1 VNRSAKEDIL
11 EHLMCDVLVIGSGA
25 AGLRAAIAA
34 KEKGVDVLVISK
46 ASPGKGTCTVVS
58 GGVFAAAQ
66 DKSSIDAHF
75 DQTLRAGRGL
85 NQKELVRVLV
95 EEGPSR
101 LEELVAWGIKADF
114 HEGYLHSHGRAP
126 IWGEEIIKCLYGKAS
141 GLGVRFLNG
150 LLVTDIKARRR
161 GMGLSAFSVNANRWF
176 VLTAK
181 AVILAAGGAGALY
194 YRHDNPKRMLGD
206 GYCLALKAGAVLQDM
221 EFVQFYPLGL
231 AEPGYPPFLIPPGLA
246 DCGRIYNNNHE
257 EIHEKYEITERPA
270 GERARDRLSQALFTE
285 TYREADE
292 VWLDLRGV
300 SEGDWNSDPF
310 SASTRTIFGERY
322 GAKHHPVRIA
332 PLAHHIMGGVC
343 VDPHGV
349 TAVPGLFAA
358 GEVTGGL
365 HGANRMGGN
374 ALTETVVFGARVG
387 QAAADWAE
395 NSSEVPA
402 ASLIKDLKQPNDSP
416 LRKNRCMP
424 NTAPKLA
431 RLRKIMWEEGGIL
444 RNRQGLRRTLE
455 EIQKMCQEVLVLPL
469 AGNPRQIQN
478 TLELRA
484 AAFTASL
491 ILQAA
496 LRREESRG
504 AHFREDFPDRNDVD
518 WKGHQRAQLSSKG
531 ETVWSFAQ
539 D

>member
-1 VNRSAKEDIL
+1 
-11 EHLMCDVLVIGSGA
+11 MCDVLIIGSGA

-34 KEKGVDVLVISK
+34 KGQGVDVLVISK
-46 ASPGKGTCTVVS
+46 SSPGKGTCTVVS
-58 GGVFAAAQ
+58 GGVFAAAK
-66 DKSSIDAHF
+66 DESSIESHF
-75 DQTLRAGRGL
+75 DKTLRAGRGL
-85 NQKELVRVLV
+85 NQKELVRILV

-101 LEELVAWGIKADF
+101 LKELVAWGINGNF

-141 GLGVRFLNG
+141 GLGVRFFNG
-150 LLVTDIKARRR
+150 LLVTDIKACR
-161 GMGLSAFSVNANRWF
+161 GGAALSAFSIKSNQWF
-176 VLTAK
+176 ALTAK

-246 DCGRIYNNNHE
+246 DRGRILNNNNE
-257 EIHEKYEITERPA
+257 EIHEKYGITERPA

-300 SEGDWNSDPF
+300 SERDWNSDPF
-310 SASTRTIFGERY
+310 SASTRSIFGEHY

-343 VDPHGV
+343 INSHGA

-358 GEVTGGL
+358 GEVAGGL

-395 NSSEVPA
+395 NFSEAPS
-402 ASLIKDLKQPNDSP
+402 ASLINDLKRHNNSI
-416 LRKNRCMP
+416 LRRNMCGP
-424 NTAPKLA
+424 NTASKLA

-444 RNRQGLRRTLE
+444 RNSQGLRRTLD
-455 EIQKMCQEVLVLPL
+455 EIQAMCEETLMLPL
-469 AGNPRQIQN
+469 AGNPRQTQN
-478 TLELRA
+478 ILELRA
-484 AAFTASL
+484 AAYTASL

-518 WKGHQRAQLSSKG
+518 WKGHLRVQLSEKG
-531 ETVWSFAQ
+531 ETAWSFSQ